1 MLTWLA
7 VGLGALGT
15 LWLVEG
21 VVMLL
26 SYRSLVR
33 TGLPLAEEERT
44 ISSGGVR

>member
-1 MLTWLA
+1 MLTWLT

-21 VVMLL
+21 MLMLL

-33 TGLPLAEEERT
+33 AGVPLAEAERT
-44 ISSGGVR
+44 ASSGGVR